1 MIPWIQVYSNLVTHP
16 KTSKLSDLLKLT
28 SKDVSPNI
36 IATGLLISLWT
47 WAVQNAYDGNL
58 SSCSDRTIAEAA
70 RYKKKPES
78 FVSALLAAGW
88 LDPDRKLH
96 DWDEYANLLMEQED
110 SRKAKT
116 RERVKRYREKK
127 KTSPSTPCNAGVT
140 VTLATCNASTLPN
153 QTIPNQLNQYS
164 GNKNQPVQEVTQKS
178 APASDGKAFTRFWEA
193 YPDKR
198 YRDDAWEMW
207 KKLNPSPDLIIK
219 IMSAL
224 DAWKLSRQWLDD
236 DGGYIPLAV
245 NWLKGGYYDYPPIP
259 KDPKNKPRQLD
270 ADEQAAIMRMLEGGI
285 TDERP

>member
-70 RYKKKPES
+70 RYKKNPES

-110 SRKAKT
+110 NRKAKT
-116 RERVKRYREKK
+116 RDRVKRYREKK

-164 GNKNQPVQEVTQKS
+164 GNNNQPVQEVAQKS
-178 APASDGKAFTRFWEA
+178 APASDGKAFTQFWEA
-193 YPDKR
+193 YPNKAAR
-198 YRDDAWEMW
+198 EDAWEVW
-207 KKLNPSPDLIIK
+207 KSLNPAPDLIDK
-219 IMSAL
+219 IMRSL
-224 DAWKLSRQWLDD
+224 DGWKQSGQWLEDS
-236 DGGYIPLAV
+236 GRFVPHAAK
-245 NWLKGGYYDYPPIP
+245 WLNKEYYENCPTP
-259 KDPKNKPRQLD
+259 KDPQNKPRQLD
-270 ADEQAAIMRMLEGGI
+270 ADEQAAIMRMLKGGI
-285 TDERP
+285 PNE